1 MCIRDRSPPLVLD
14 PKDPGI
20 GHLIG
25 LMFHRA
31 WTMNQLASVL
41 PSSDERGDVFTRL
54 AAIHA
59 RAGYDIMFDSGY
71 GGEHW
76 LATFAVYMMS
86 ESNRLY

>member
-1 MCIRDRSPPLVLD
+1 MVLD
-14 PKDPGI
+14 LEDPGI

-31 WTMNQLASVL
+31 WTMNQLAFVL
-41 PSSDERGDVFTRL
+41 PAHDSRRELFSRL

-59 RAGYDIMFDSGY
+59 QEAYRIMFDSGY

-86 ESNRLY
+86 EYSRLNNYKTVG